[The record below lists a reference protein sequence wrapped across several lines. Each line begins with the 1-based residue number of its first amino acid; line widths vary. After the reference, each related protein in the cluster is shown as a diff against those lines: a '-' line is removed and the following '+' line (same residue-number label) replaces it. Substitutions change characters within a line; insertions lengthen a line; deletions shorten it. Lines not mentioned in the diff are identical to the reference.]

1 MPVPSHL
8 EPHSAVAADL
18 THPTQVSTCAPH
30 VPDPTPCCCCS
41 CCCHTHTHTWAD
53 ASLFPPHPPQVSQPP
68 PPPLW
73 STTSDSAAA
82 RPPRRPTARLVTR
95 KGVRLVD
102 QGVQAGSLEI
112 VPEATRKHTRD
123 VGVTFPSPDSDV
135 SLHKGGEQRDRT
147 DTWPRGKGRGSSLAN
162 KPSKRNPAVAWYI
175 PATELQEDWRKEN
188 VPEPRQRWC
197 EAWGRR
203 DEVPRRWREP
213 LRQRQLQEAWSNE
226 DGHEQQGGWAPGK
239 TISSLVPISLG
250 DALSMNRPWF
260 ISHSRERVRRLALLK
275 EERKFQNDLQSERD
289 RLFNFNRPPAQGH
302 QQRRGPQPDHPVF
315 YKKISRHEMW
325 DRSKRLYEQLPE
337 VTRRKEEEKRRSESR
352 SNRLRAQLYKQ
363 KITNRVLGRKVSWQ

>member
-1 MPVPSHL
+1 MR
-8 EPHSAVAADL
+8 
-18 THPTQVSTCAPH
+18 APRGLDE
-30 VPDPTPCCCCS
+30 VWRLS
-41 CCCHTHTHTWAD
+41 W
-53 ASLFPPHPPQVSQPP
+53 SLVSQPTNP
-68 PPPLW
+68 RPPPL
-73 STTSDSAAA
+73 
-82 RPPRRPTARLVTR
+82 LVHH
-95 KGVRLVD
+95 VRLCGRSGPPAVPPSRWSPGGASTQENTVGN

-112 VPEATRKHTRD
+112 VPEATRRHTRD

-147 DTWPRGKGRGSSLAN
+147 DTWPRGKGRGSSLGN

-175 PATELQEDWRKEN
+175 PAVELQEDWRKEN

-213 LRQRQLQEAWSNE
+213 LRQRQLQEAWSSE
-226 DGHEQQGGWAPGK
+226 DGHEQQGGWAPRK

-250 DALSMNRPWF
+250 DALNMNRPWF

-275 EERKFQNDLQSERD
+275 EERKFQNHLQSERD
-289 RLFNFNRPPAQGH
+289 QLFNRPPAQGH
-302 QQRRGPQPDHPVF
+302 QQRRGPQPDDPVF
-315 YKKISRHEMW
+315 YKKKISRHEMW